1 MQELFK
7 TLSLQ
12 SMNWKGS
19 AEIESY
25 LIESNF
31 HLVIGKVLQCQAGF

>member
-1 MQELFK
+1 
-7 TLSLQ
+7 
-12 SMNWKGS
+12 MNWKGS

-31 HLVIGKVLQCQAGF
+31 HLVIGKVLQCQAGFWTENSIQLR